1 MALVLPLRQ
10 GQEFYVAD
18 LRVVVSKLLDEGG
31 FELHVLETDHRYEVG
46 EEEPV
51 EMKEAE
57 EVWFQSGGRS
67 QSGVV
72 MVIIDAPK
80 EIPVTRGRRAAAA

>member
-18 LRVVVSKLLDEGG
+18 VRVVVSQLLDEGG
-31 FELHVLETDHRYEVG
+31 FELHVPETDHRYEVG
-46 EEEPV
+46 EEGTGRDEGSRGSLVSV
-51 EMKEAE
+51 EH
-57 EVWFQSGGRS
+57 S
-67 QSGVV
+67 
-72 MVIIDAPK
+72 VIIDAPK